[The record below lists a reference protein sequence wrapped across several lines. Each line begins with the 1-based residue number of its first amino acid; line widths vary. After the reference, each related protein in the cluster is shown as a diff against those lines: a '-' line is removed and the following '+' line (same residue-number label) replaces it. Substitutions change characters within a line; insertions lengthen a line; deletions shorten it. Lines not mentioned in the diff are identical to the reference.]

1 MILPANNQSISY
13 GNGTYALTVR
23 IVNSGSSSVV
33 FNASKYQLTDYSA
46 TGTLTIGSGAAH
58 EISSNID
65 TFPSSLIYSVTFA
78 FNGTSVSLELS
89 STNLPLDPVSG
100 SIGQTE
106 AVAVSGLG
114 VAVVAIAAFFGIKK
128 LSKRSK
134 SPTDLADAKP
144 PYWVD

>member
-1 MILPANNQSISY
+1 M
-13 GNGTYALTVR
+13 TVR

-46 TGTLTIGSGAAH
+46 TGTLTTGSGAAH
-58 EISSNID
+58 EISGNID

-78 FNGTSVSLELS
+78 SNGTSVSLELV
-89 STNLPLDPVSG
+89 STNLPLDPASG
-100 SIGQTE
+100 AIGQTE

-114 VAVVAIAAFFGIKK
+114 VAVVAIAAFFGMKK
-128 LSKRSK
+128 ISKRSK
-134 SPTDLADAKP
+134 SSTDLSDAKP